1 MSTAVITRP
10 TPSVP
15 VLDFDF
21 VRRICLSIAV
31 MATVAAPFTPDP
43 VATVGGAAV
52 PWLLMR
58 IVGTP
63 SMPAA
68 VVYIFLWQWMQI
80 YARVLQSWIDHE
92 ALANGL
98 FGPDV
103 ARAYWYMLS
112 SLVVMALAFRMVLG
126 NLKLPTR
133 AQATAHLRW
142 QASDILSVYGA
153 AVVVSMAAAI
163 AIRVLPS
170 LAQVIDG
177 LSRLKIV
184 ALVMLFVYTMSTGRG
199 QTLALFA
206 VVFEILV
213 GFTGFLSD
221 FRGVFIYLGIAAIA
235 ARVKVKGTT
244 MVGAVAGAF
253 ALISLA
259 MFWTNVKMEYRTFAA
274 QSDDSQ
280 DIKVPLGERM
290 AFLGER
296 AMATGNMDL
305 SATSYTLLSRLAYT
319 DIFAS
324 VIGVQDASP
333 EPIPLRQ
340 WTEALEHVFQ
350 PRFLFPSK
358 AALSDTEVY
367 MRLARAF
374 SPENMRMGTS
384 ISVGYMGE
392 NYADFGFPGMLIG
405 IAILGLLLAAG
416 IRVLWNSPLPQVI
429 REGNIMGFAFA
440 MSRDG
445 VEVSLPKILGA
456 MLMYIIIYMALNKFV
471 FPRAVQWLDQR
482 AAVAAFRAPR
492 VKTS

>member
-10 TPSVP
+10 TRSTP

-21 VRRICLSIAV
+21 VRRICLGIV
-31 MATVAAPFTPDP
+31 VVAAVTAPFSPDP

-52 PWLLMR
+52 PWVLMR

-63 SMPAA
+63 TMPSA

-80 YARVLQSWIDHE
+80 YARVLQSCIDQE
-92 ALANGL
+92 TLAGGI

-103 ARAYWYMLS
+103 ARAFWYMLA
-112 SLVVMALAFRMVLG
+112 SLVVMAAAFRLVLG
-126 NLKLPTR
+126 NLKPPTR

-142 QASDILSVYGA
+142 QANDLLTMYGVA
-153 AVVVSMAAAI
+153 LAVSMMATI

-184 ALVMLFVYTMSTGRG
+184 ALVMLFVSVMSTGRG
-199 QTLALFA
+199 QTLVVLAVLFE
-206 VVFEILV
+206 VLV

-221 FRGVFIYLGIAAIA
+221 FRGVFIYLGVSAIA

-244 MVGAVAGAF
+244 MVGAAAAAVT
-253 ALISLA
+253 LVSLA
-259 MFWTNVKMEYRTFAA
+259 LFWTSVKMEYRTFAA

-280 DIKVPLGERM
+280 EIKVALGDRM
-290 AFLGER
+290 SYLGER
-296 AMATGNMDL
+296 AL
-305 SATSYTLLSRLAYT
+305 SSGGMNLSETSYVLLSRLAYT

-333 EPIPLRQ
+333 EPIPVRQ
-340 WTEALEHVFQ
+340 WTEALQHVFQ
-350 PRFLFPSK
+350 PRVLFPDK
-358 AALSDTEVY
+358 APLSDTEVY

-374 SPENMRMGTS
+374 SAESIRLGTS
-384 ISVGYMGE
+384 ISVGYMAE
-392 NYADFGFPGMLIG
+392 NYADFGFPGMLFG
-405 IAILGLLLAAG
+405 IFVLGLLLAAV

-440 MSRDG
+440 MARDG
-445 VEVSLPKILGA
+445 VEVSLPKILGS
-456 MLMYIIIYMALNKFV
+456 MLMFMIVYMALNKFV
-471 FPRAVQWLDQR
+471 FPRAVAWLDQR
-482 AAVAAFRAPR
+482 SAAAILRGPR